1 MRGAAVKTL
10 SGYLAIIAAVGA
22 ERLLEL
28 YLSRRNA
35 RRAFA
40 RGAIESGRRH
50 YRAMVAFHT
59 AFIASCAAEAILLK
73 RPYPGA
79 IAYAGAA
86 GVIGAEVLRYSAVA
100 ALGDRWNT
108 RIIVTP
114 GEAPITRGPYRF
126 VRHPNYAAVAI
137 EMIAL
142 PIIRGCWLTAA
153 IFSAG
158 NAALMAI
165 RIPAEERALG
175 AAYEAAFSA
184 RPRFIPSPRAR

>member
-1 MRGAAVKTL
+1 MKTL
-10 SGYLAIIAAVGA
+10 NGYLAVIAAVGA
-22 ERLLEL
+22 ERLWEL

-40 RGAIESGRRH
+40 RDAVESGRRH
-50 YRAMVAFHT
+50 YRAMAAFHT
-59 AFIASCAAEAILLK
+59 AFLASCAAEAIALK

-79 IAYAGAA
+79 MAYAGLGGAIAA
-86 GVIGAEVLRYSAVA
+86 QIMRYSAVA

-126 VRHPNYAAVAI
+126 VRHPNYASIAI
-137 EMIAL
+137 EMVTL
-142 PIIRGCWLTAA
+142 PMIRGCWITAA
-153 IFSAG
+153 LFSAG

-175 AAYEAAFSA
+175 AAYEKAFSA
-184 RPRFIPSPRAR
+184 RPRFIPAPRTRLAG